1 MKIDLWYGDKI
12 SDVAFISCS
21 FSDCDCIYRGNLF
34 DKDKRIIGDYS
45 THDSVEI
52 EKQFNYQF
60 D

>member
-12 SDVAFISCS
+12 LDVAFVSCS